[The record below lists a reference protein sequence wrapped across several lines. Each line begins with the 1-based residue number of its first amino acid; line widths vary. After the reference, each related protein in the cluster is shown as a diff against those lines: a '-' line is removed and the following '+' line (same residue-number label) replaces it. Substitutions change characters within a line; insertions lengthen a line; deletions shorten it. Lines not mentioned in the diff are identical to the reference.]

1 MLIIPTLLWFLLP
14 LVFAQDY
21 YKILGVSKSATD
33 RELKTAY
40 RKLSKKWHPDKNPN
54 SEEAHQKF
62 VELAEAYEA
71 LSDAD
76 SRRIYDQYGGEG
88 LKQHQQRGG
97 ANWQHHDPFDMFS
110 RFFGGGGHFQQ
121 GQRRGPNME
130 VRISVPLRDFYTGKH
145 LEFQVEK
152 QTICEECEG
161 SGSSDGQTHSCERCG
176 GRGVRIVKHM
186 LAPGIFQQ
194 VQSVCDV
201 CGGKGQTIAHP
212 CSVCQGQKV
221 IRGHATHTV
230 IIEKGAPRGARVTFE
245 NEADEHPEYVAGD
258 LIVTLDEKTPDID
271 SHGDDED
278 PTDGIFF
285 RRRGDDLF
293 WKEVLSLREALLGG
307 WVRNITHLDGHV
319 VRLGRDKS
327 KMVQP
332 GHVDVIEGEGMPIHE
347 GHGYGNLIVEY
358 TVILPDLAGEG
369 LLGDLR
375 GVFEK
380 WYGTGEGV
388 KDEL

>member
-1 MLIIPTLLWFLLP
+1 MLLIPTLLWLLLP

-145 LEFQVEK
+145 IEFQVEK

-212 CSVCQGQKV
+212 CSVCQGHKV

-230 IIEKGAPRGARVTFE
+230 TVEKGAPRGARVAFE
-245 NEADEHPEYVAGD
+245 NEADEHPDYVAGD
-258 LIVTLDEKTPDID
+258 LIVTLDEKAPDID

-278 PTDGIFF
+278 PTDGSLVST
-285 RRRGDDLF
+285 RG
-293 WKEVLSLREALLGG
+293 VVGG

-319 VRLGRDKS
+319 VRLGRDKG

-347 GHGYGNLIVEY
+347 GHGYGNLLVEY